1 MKKEDIII
9 DLLREISD
17 RLSRVEEQQIQDR
30 ENNKKEFEKINSQ
43 FEKIDSRFEKMEEAR
58 IRDKQ
63 EMHTLIEKNK
73 QEMLTLIEK
82 NKQEML
88 DRISSFEAS
97 SNLHFTSI
105 SNSLAYE
112 RTRVDVIYDERKD
125 VTVHWS
131 NKLMAMNSIFAGIV
145 AFVVS
150 SFK

>member
-43 FEKIDSRFEKMEEAR
+43 FEKIDSQFEKVDSRFEKMEEAR
-58 IRDKQ
+58 IR
-63 EMHTLIEKNK
+63 NK